1 MLWQYLWLVGLG
13 GRRRLLQGGELH
25 SLHEHVRGVV
35 PSLNWRLVHY
45 EGYTASIVL
54 RPLLG
59 VYLGLLLLHLLL

>member
-1 MLWQYLWLVGLG
+1 MLWHGLWRIGLR
-13 GRRRLLQGGELH
+13 GRRRLLEGRELH
-25 SLHEHVRGVV
+25 GLHEHIGGVI